1 MVRQAGKK
9 LITEGAKKVVTA
21 VRGRGR
27 PKGSTNKPKTVKR
40 SEAPIQSERNKITAA
55 NATAANTRQSKSI
68 ANKAFGANAA
78 GGAGTTAVKKASTGA
93 SRPGRGVAATSIAGG
108 AALTLMNKKGSSAPA
123 KVTFA
128 DAFRE
133 ARAKG
138 EGTKFTHDGKPY
150 VAVTKTDLK
159 KKGYDDNEL
168 GAYNKRGGKARGPLN
183 RLGQGVKKVLLGKD
197 KKFGGD
203 KGAIDFI
210 RKPVKKAAGGMMSP
224 QPFTSQKPPGAIID
238 PPKPMPPRP
247 PMPRREPKP
256 RTQLIDPR
264 LPRGKVGKGPLEPR
278 DSTTRVPA
286 ERSGLAGIL
295 KKRMAAQAMNPP
307 KLKKGPNDGRGGGG
321 QPPFTPKLPGAKDG
335 GMMKTKGYKAGGS
348 VKTKAC
354 GVAKRGYGKAYMKGK
369 R

>member
-1 MVRQAGKK
+1 
-9 LITEGAKKVVTA
+9 
-21 VRGRGR
+21 
-27 PKGSTNKPKTVKR
+27 
-40 SEAPIQSERNKITAA
+40 
-55 NATAANTRQSKSI
+55 
-68 ANKAFGANAA
+68 
-78 GGAGTTAVKKASTGA
+78 
-93 SRPGRGVAATSIAGG
+93 
-108 AALTLMNKKGSSAPA
+108 MNKKGSSAPA

-210 RKPVKKAAGGMMSP
+210 RKPVKKAGGGMMS
-224 QPFTSQKPPGAIID
+224 SS
-238 PPKPMPPRP
+238 PK
-247 PMPRREPKP
+247 K
-256 RTQLIDPR
+256 
-264 LPRGKVGKGPLEPR
+264 
-278 DSTTRVPA
+278 
-286 ERSGLAGIL
+286 
-295 KKRMAAQAMNPP
+295 
-307 KLKKGPNDGRGGGG
+307 
-321 QPPFTPKLPGAKDG
+321 
-335 GMMKTKGYKAGGS
+335 YKAGGIA
-348 VKTKAC
+348 TK
-354 GVAKRGYGKAYMKGK
+354 GLGKAFKNSK

>member
-210 RKPVKKAAGGMMSP
+210 RKPVKKAGGGMMSP
-224 QPFTSQKPPGAIID
+224 HPQQGRPMKIAAPQGPSVPQPIRNMTIPYAKIAN
-238 PPKPMPPRP
+238 
-247 PMPRREPKP
+247 
-256 RTQLIDPR
+256 
-264 LPRGKVGKGPLEPR
+264 KGP
-278 DSTTRVPA
+278 
-286 ERSGLAGIL
+286 GL
-295 KKRMAAQAMNPP
+295 KK
-307 KLKKGPNDGRGGGG
+307 
-321 QPPFTPKLPGAKDG
+321 
-335 GMMKTKGYKAGGS
+335 GGS
-348 VKTKAC
+348 VKKYKGGGMATK
-354 GVAKRGYGKAYMKGK
+354 GLGKAFKNSK

>member
-1 MVRQAGKK
+1 M
-9 LITEGAKKVVTA
+9 
-21 VRGRGR
+21 
-27 PKGSTNKPKTVKR
+27 
-40 SEAPIQSERNKITAA
+40 
-55 NATAANTRQSKSI
+55 
-68 ANKAFGANAA
+68 F
-78 GGAGTTAVKKASTGA
+78 KASTGGFEKA
-93 SRPGRGVAATSIAGG
+93 PGRRSSRNSSYCRWWQ
-108 AALTLMNKKGSSAPA
+108 LLSNSRNKKGSSAPA

-210 RKPVKKAAGGMMSP
+210 RKPVKKAGGGMMS
-224 QPFTSQKPPGAIID
+224 SS
-238 PPKPMPPRP
+238 PK
-247 PMPRREPKP
+247 K
-256 RTQLIDPR
+256 
-264 LPRGKVGKGPLEPR
+264 
-278 DSTTRVPA
+278 
-286 ERSGLAGIL
+286 
-295 KKRMAAQAMNPP
+295 
-307 KLKKGPNDGRGGGG
+307 
-321 QPPFTPKLPGAKDG
+321 
-335 GMMKTKGYKAGGS
+335 YKAGGIA
-348 VKTKAC
+348 TK
-354 GVAKRGYGKAYMKGK
+354 GLGKAFKNSK

>member
-40 SEAPIQSERNKITAA
+40 SEAPIQSERSKITAA

-307 KLKKGPNDGRGGGG
+307 KLKKGP
-321 QPPFTPKLPGAKDG
+321 
-335 GMMKTKGYKAGGS
+335 GMKKGGS
-348 VKTKAC
+348 VKKYKGGGMATK
-354 GVAKRGYGKAYMKGK
+354 GLGKAFKNSK

>member
-40 SEAPIQSERNKITAA
+40 SEAPIQSERSKITAA

-78 GGAGTTAVKKASTGA
+78 GGAGTTAVKKASTGV
-93 SRPGRGVAATSIAGG
+93 SRPGRGVAATAIGGG

-123 KVTFA
+123 KTKTFA
-128 DAFRE
+128 EAFKE

-138 EGTKFTHDGKPY
+138 EGTNFTHDGKPY

-210 RKPVKKAAGGMMSP
+210 RKPVKKAGGGMMSP
-224 QPFTSQKPPGAIID
+224 HPQQGRPMNIAAPQGPSVPQPIRNMTIPY
-238 PPKPMPPRP
+238 
-247 PMPRREPKP
+247 
-256 RTQLIDPR
+256 
-264 LPRGKVGKGPLEPR
+264 GKIANKGP
-278 DSTTRVPA
+278 
-286 ERSGLAGIL
+286 GL
-295 KKRMAAQAMNPP
+295 KK
-307 KLKKGPNDGRGGGG
+307 
-321 QPPFTPKLPGAKDG
+321 
-335 GMMKTKGYKAGGS
+335 GGS
-348 VKTKAC
+348 VKKYKGGGMATK
-354 GVAKRGYGKAYMKGK
+354 GLGKAFKNSK

>member
-1 MVRQAGKK
+1 MGKAKK
-9 LITEGAKKVVTA
+9 LAEGLKRIGDKVV
-21 VRGRGR
+21 
-27 PKGSTNKPKTVKR
+27 KKR
-40 SEAPIQSERNKITAA
+40 MTTKERNEM
-55 NATAANTRQSKSI
+55 SKPFKKMLSEGQKSKKGMSKKDFD
-68 ANKAFGANAA
+68 A
-78 GGAGTTAVKKASTGA
+78 AVKKGMAKDA
-93 SRPGRGVAATSIAGG
+93 RIAKVKAENMAAAT
-108 AALTLMNKKGSSAPA
+108 
-123 KVTFA
+123 
-128 DAFRE
+128 
-133 ARAKG
+133 
-138 EGTKFTHDGKPY
+138 
-150 VAVTKTDLK
+150 
-159 KKGYDDNEL
+159 
-168 GAYNKRGGKARGPLN
+168 GP
-183 RLGQGVKKVLLGKD
+183 
-197 KKFGGD
+197 
-203 KGAIDFI
+203 I
-210 RKPVKKAAGGMMSP
+210 KPVKKAAGGMMSP

-238 PPKPMPPRP
+238 PPRPMPPRRP
-247 PMPRREPKP
+247 IPGSTGTLGDRALNFGKPMRP
-256 RTQLIDPR
+256 RTQLIDPG

>member
-1 MVRQAGKK
+1 MSKIIGKGIKAGVKK
-9 LITEGAKKVVTA
+9 ITRKEPRAKIDAPKDLREAKAATAAAKKA
-21 VRGRGR
+21 
-27 PKGSTNKPKTVKR
+27 KSTKTVVRR
-40 SEAPIQSERNKITAA
+40 SEAPIQSERSKITAA
-55 NATAANTRQSKSI
+55 NAAAANTRQSKSI

-78 GGAGTTAVKKASTGA
+78 SGVSKAKT
-93 SRPGRGVAATSIAGG
+93 PMFKGRNKGLEKATVVGIAATPAIVGG
-108 AALTLMNKKGSSAPA
+108 GIYLANRGKKPAPA

-210 RKPVKKAAGGMMSP
+210 RKPVKKAGGGMMSP
-224 QPFTSQKPPGAIID
+224 HPQQGRPMNIAAPQGPSVPQPIRNMTIPY
-238 PPKPMPPRP
+238 
-247 PMPRREPKP
+247 
-256 RTQLIDPR
+256 
-264 LPRGKVGKGPLEPR
+264 GKIANKGP
-278 DSTTRVPA
+278 
-286 ERSGLAGIL
+286 GL
-295 KKRMAAQAMNPP
+295 KK
-307 KLKKGPNDGRGGGG
+307 
-321 QPPFTPKLPGAKDG
+321 
-335 GMMKTKGYKAGGS
+335 GGS
-348 VKTKAC
+348 VKKYKGGGMATK
-354 GVAKRGYGKAYMKGK
+354 GLGKAFKNSK

>member
-40 SEAPIQSERNKITAA
+40 SEAPIQSERSKITAA

-93 SRPGRGVAATSIAGG
+93 SRPGRGLAATSIAGG

-210 RKPVKKAAGGMMSP
+210 RKPVKKAGGGMMS
-224 QPFTSQKPPGAIID
+224 SS
-238 PPKPMPPRP
+238 PK
-247 PMPRREPKP
+247 K
-256 RTQLIDPR
+256 
-264 LPRGKVGKGPLEPR
+264 
-278 DSTTRVPA
+278 
-286 ERSGLAGIL
+286 
-295 KKRMAAQAMNPP
+295 
-307 KLKKGPNDGRGGGG
+307 
-321 QPPFTPKLPGAKDG
+321 
-335 GMMKTKGYKAGGS
+335 YKAGGIA
-348 VKTKAC
+348 TKGLDKAFKNS
-354 GVAKRGYGKAYMKGK
+354 KR
-369 R
+369 

>member
-40 SEAPIQSERNKITAA
+40 SEAPIQSERSKITAA

-93 SRPGRGVAATSIAGG
+93 SRPGRGVAATAIGGG

-123 KVTFA
+123 KTKTFA
-128 DAFRE
+128 EAFKE

-138 EGTKFTHDGKPY
+138 EGTNFTHDGKPY

-210 RKPVKKAAGGMMSP
+210 RKPVKKAGGGMMSP
-224 QPFTSQKPPGAIID
+224 HPQQGRPMNIAAPQGPSAQQPLRNMAVPY
-238 PPKPMPPRP
+238 
-247 PMPRREPKP
+247 
-256 RTQLIDPR
+256 
-264 LPRGKVGKGPLEPR
+264 GKIANKGP
-278 DSTTRVPA
+278 
-286 ERSGLAGIL
+286 GL
-295 KKRMAAQAMNPP
+295 KK
-307 KLKKGPNDGRGGGG
+307 
-321 QPPFTPKLPGAKDG
+321 
-335 GMMKTKGYKAGGS
+335 GGS
-348 VKTKAC
+348 VKKYKGGGMATK
-354 GVAKRGYGKAYMKGK
+354 GLGKAFKNSK

>member
-40 SEAPIQSERNKITAA
+40 SEAPIQSERSKITAA

-68 ANKAFGANAA
+68 ANKAFGSGTA

-210 RKPVKKAAGGMMSP
+210 RKPVKKAGGGMMSP
-224 QPFTSQKPPGAIID
+224 HPQQGRPMNIAAPQGPSAQQPLRNMAVPY
-238 PPKPMPPRP
+238 
-247 PMPRREPKP
+247 
-256 RTQLIDPR
+256 
-264 LPRGKVGKGPLEPR
+264 GKIANKGP
-278 DSTTRVPA
+278 
-286 ERSGLAGIL
+286 GL
-295 KKRMAAQAMNPP
+295 KK
-307 KLKKGPNDGRGGGG
+307 
-321 QPPFTPKLPGAKDG
+321 
-335 GMMKTKGYKAGGS
+335 GGS
-348 VKTKAC
+348 VKKYKGGGMATK
-354 GVAKRGYGKAYMKGK
+354 GLGKAFKNSK

>member
-1 MVRQAGKK
+1 MQQVEYQKQK
-9 LITEGAKKVVTA
+9 MF
-21 VRGRGR
+21 
-27 PKGSTNKPKTVKR
+27 KG
-40 SEAPIQSERNKITAA
+40 RNKGLEK
-55 NATAANTRQSKSI
+55 AT
-68 ANKAFGANAA
+68 
-78 GGAGTTAVKKASTGA
+78 VV
-93 SRPGRGVAATSIAGG
+93 GVAATPAIVGG
-108 AALTLMNKKGSSAPA
+108 GIYLANRGKKPAPA

-210 RKPVKKAAGGMMSP
+210 RKPVKKAGGGMLGPHP
-224 QPFTSQKPPGAIID
+224 QQGR
-238 PPKPMPPRP
+238 PMNIAAPQGPSAQQPLRNMAVP
-247 PMPRREPKP
+247 Y
-256 RTQLIDPR
+256 
-264 LPRGKVGKGPLEPR
+264 GKIANKGP
-278 DSTTRVPA
+278 
-286 ERSGLAGIL
+286 GL
-295 KKRMAAQAMNPP
+295 KK
-307 KLKKGPNDGRGGGG
+307 
-321 QPPFTPKLPGAKDG
+321 
-335 GMMKTKGYKAGGS
+335 GGS
-348 VKTKAC
+348 VKKYKGGGMATK
-354 GVAKRGYGKAYMKGK
+354 GLGKAFKNSK

>member
-40 SEAPIQSERNKITAA
+40 SEAPIQSERSKITAA

-224 QPFTSQKPPGAIID
+224 QPFTAQKPPGAIID
-238 PPKPMPPRP
+238 PPRPMPPRRP
-247 PMPRREPKP
+247 IPGSTGTLGDRALNFGKP
-256 RTQLIDPR
+256 RTQLIDPI
-264 LPRGKVGKGPLEPR
+264 LPRGKVGKGP
-278 DSTTRVPA
+278 
-286 ERSGLAGIL
+286 
-295 KKRMAAQAMNPP
+295 
-307 KLKKGPNDGRGGGG
+307 
-321 QPPFTPKLPGAKDG
+321 
-335 GMMKTKGYKAGGS
+335 GMKAGG
-348 VKTKAC
+348 KTKKMYRGGA
-354 GVAKRGYGKAYMKGK
+354 VARMPTTGPGTMSSRPMPSRPIDPVLPRGKKG
-369 R
+369 RGDI

>member
-40 SEAPIQSERNKITAA
+40 SEAPIQSERSKITAA

-210 RKPVKKAAGGMMSP
+210 RKPVKKAG
-224 QPFTSQKPPGAIID
+224 
-238 PPKPMPPRP
+238 
-247 PMPRREPKP
+247 
-256 RTQLIDPR
+256 
-264 LPRGKVGKGPLEPR
+264 
-278 DSTTRVPA
+278 
-286 ERSGLAGIL
+286 
-295 KKRMAAQAMNPP
+295 
-307 KLKKGPNDGRGGGG
+307 
-321 QPPFTPKLPGAKDG
+321 
-335 GMMKTKGYKAGGS
+335 GGS
-348 VKTKAC
+348 VQKMKGGGRVKSLVTGAARKAYQAKTAPLQVASRLAQRIAPDSLVAGGLRKAASPFKK
-354 GVAKRGYGKAYMKGK
+354 GGLAIKGQGKAFLKSK

>member
-40 SEAPIQSERNKITAA
+40 SEAPIQSERSKITAA

-78 GGAGTTAVKKASTGA
+78 GGVSKAKT
-93 SRPGRGVAATSIAGG
+93 PMFKGRNKGLEKATVVGVAATPAIVGG
-108 AALTLMNKKGSSAPA
+108 GIYLANRGKKPAPA

-168 GAYNKRGGKARGPLN
+168 GAYNKRGGKARGALN

-210 RKPVKKAAGGMMSP
+210 RKPVKKAGGGMMSP
-224 QPFTSQKPPGAIID
+224 HPQQGRPMNIAAPQGPSAQQPLRNMAVPY
-238 PPKPMPPRP
+238 
-247 PMPRREPKP
+247 
-256 RTQLIDPR
+256 
-264 LPRGKVGKGPLEPR
+264 GKIANKGP
-278 DSTTRVPA
+278 
-286 ERSGLAGIL
+286 GL
-295 KKRMAAQAMNPP
+295 KK
-307 KLKKGPNDGRGGGG
+307 
-321 QPPFTPKLPGAKDG
+321 
-335 GMMKTKGYKAGGS
+335 GGS
-348 VKTKAC
+348 VKKYKGGGMATK
-354 GVAKRGYGKAYMKGK
+354 GLGKAFKNSK

>member
-40 SEAPIQSERNKITAA
+40 SEAPIQSERSKITAA
-55 NATAANTRQSKSI
+55 NATAANTRQSQSI
-68 ANKAFGANAA
+68 ANKAFGSGTT

-93 SRPGRGVAATSIAGG
+93 SRPGRGVATTAIAGG

-168 GAYNKRGGKARGPLN
+168 GAYNKRGGKARGALN

-286 ERSGLAGIL
+286 ERKGLAGIL

>member
-40 SEAPIQSERNKITAA
+40 SEAPIQSERSKITAA

-78 GGAGTTAVKKASTGA
+78 GGVSKAKT
-93 SRPGRGVAATSIAGG
+93 PMFKGRNKGLEKATVVGVAATPAIVGG
-108 AALTLMNKKGSSAPA
+108 GIYLANRGKKPAPA

-224 QPFTSQKPPGAIID
+224 QPFTSQKPPGAARTD
-238 PPKPMPPRP
+238 PRRPPMPPRP

-286 ERSGLAGIL
+286 ERKGLAGIL
-295 KKRMAAQAMNPP
+295 SKGPG
-307 KLKKGPNDGRGGGG
+307 LKK
-321 QPPFTPKLPGAKDG
+321 
-335 GMMKTKGYKAGGS
+335 GGS
-348 VKTKAC
+348 VKKYKGGGMATK
-354 GVAKRGYGKAYMKGK
+354 GLGKAFKNSK

>member
-40 SEAPIQSERNKITAA
+40 SEAPIQSERSKITAA

-210 RKPVKKAAGGMMSP
+210 RKPVKKAGGGMMSP
-224 QPFTSQKPPGAIID
+224 HPQQGRPMNIAAPQGPSAQQPL
-238 PPKPMPPRP
+238 
-247 PMPRREPKP
+247 
-256 RTQLIDPR
+256 TQGPSAQQPLRNMAVPY
-264 LPRGKVGKGPLEPR
+264 GKIANKGP
-278 DSTTRVPA
+278 
-286 ERSGLAGIL
+286 GL
-295 KKRMAAQAMNPP
+295 KK
-307 KLKKGPNDGRGGGG
+307 
-321 QPPFTPKLPGAKDG
+321 
-335 GMMKTKGYKAGGS
+335 GGS
-348 VKTKAC
+348 VKKYKGGGMATK
-354 GVAKRGYGKAYMKGK
+354 GLGKAFKNSK

>member
-1 MVRQAGKK
+1 MSKIIGKGIKAGVKK
-9 LITEGAKKVVTA
+9 ITRKEPRAKIDAPKDLREAKAATAAAKKA
-21 VRGRGR
+21 
-27 PKGSTNKPKTVKR
+27 KSTKTVVKR
-40 SEAPIQSERNKITAA
+40 SEAPIQSERSKITAA

-78 GGAGTTAVKKASTGA
+78 SGVSKAKT
-93 SRPGRGVAATSIAGG
+93 PMFKGRNKGLEKATVVGIAATPAIVGG
-108 AALTLMNKKGSSAPA
+108 GIYLANRGKKPAPA

-210 RKPVKKAAGGMMSP
+210 RKPVKKAGGGMMSP
-224 QPFTSQKPPGAIID
+224 HPQQGRPMNIAAPQGPSVPQPIRNMTIPY
-238 PPKPMPPRP
+238 
-247 PMPRREPKP
+247 
-256 RTQLIDPR
+256 
-264 LPRGKVGKGPLEPR
+264 GKIANKGP
-278 DSTTRVPA
+278 
-286 ERSGLAGIL
+286 GL
-295 KKRMAAQAMNPP
+295 KK
-307 KLKKGPNDGRGGGG
+307 
-321 QPPFTPKLPGAKDG
+321 
-335 GMMKTKGYKAGGS
+335 GGS
-348 VKTKAC
+348 VKKYKGGGMATK
-354 GVAKRGYGKAYMKGK
+354 GLGKAFKNSK

>member
-40 SEAPIQSERNKITAA
+40 SEAPIQSERSKITAA
-55 NATAANTRQSKSI
+55 NATAANTRQSQSI

-93 SRPGRGVAATSIAGG
+93 SRPGRGLAATSIAGG

-168 GAYNKRGGKARGPLN
+168 GAYNKRGGKARGALN

-210 RKPVKKAAGGMMSP
+210 RKPVKKAG
-224 QPFTSQKPPGAIID
+224 
-238 PPKPMPPRP
+238 
-247 PMPRREPKP
+247 
-256 RTQLIDPR
+256 
-264 LPRGKVGKGPLEPR
+264 
-278 DSTTRVPA
+278 
-286 ERSGLAGIL
+286 
-295 KKRMAAQAMNPP
+295 
-307 KLKKGPNDGRGGGG
+307 
-321 QPPFTPKLPGAKDG
+321 
-335 GMMKTKGYKAGGS
+335 GGS
-348 VKTKAC
+348 VQKMKGGGRVKSLVTGAARKAYQAKTAPLQVASRLAQKIAPDS
-354 GVAKRGYGKAYMKGK
+354 GVARGLGRAASPFKKGGLAIKGQGKAFLKSK

>member
-40 SEAPIQSERNKITAA
+40 SEAPIQSERSKITAA
-55 NATAANTRQSKSI
+55 NATAANTRQSQSI
-68 ANKAFGANAA
+68 ANKAFGSGTT

-93 SRPGRGVAATSIAGG
+93 SRPGRGLAATTIAGG

-238 PPKPMPPRP
+238 PPRPMPPRP

-256 RTQLIDPR
+256 MRPRTQLIDPG

-286 ERSGLAGIL
+286 ERKGLAGMLSKGPGL
-295 KKRMAAQAMNPP
+295 KK
-307 KLKKGPNDGRGGGG
+307 
-321 QPPFTPKLPGAKDG
+321 
-335 GMMKTKGYKAGGS
+335 GGS
-348 VKTKAC
+348 VKKYKGGGMATK
-354 GVAKRGYGKAYMKGK
+354 GLGKAFKNSK

>member
-40 SEAPIQSERNKITAA
+40 SEAPIQSERSKITAA

-78 GGAGTTAVKKASTGA
+78 GGAGTTAVKKASTGV
-93 SRPGRGVAATSIAGG
+93 SRPGRGVAATAIGGG

-123 KVTFA
+123 KTKTFA
-128 DAFRE
+128 EAFKE

-138 EGTKFTHDGKPY
+138 EGTNFTHDGKPY

-224 QPFTSQKPPGAIID
+224 QPFTSQKPPGAARTD
-238 PPKPMPPRP
+238 PRRPPMPPRP

-286 ERSGLAGIL
+286 ERKGLAGIL
-295 KKRMAAQAMNPP
+295 SKGPG
-307 KLKKGPNDGRGGGG
+307 LKK
-321 QPPFTPKLPGAKDG
+321 
-335 GMMKTKGYKAGGS
+335 GGS
-348 VKTKAC
+348 VKKYKGGGMATK
-354 GVAKRGYGKAYMKGK
+354 GLGKAFKNSK

>member
-40 SEAPIQSERNKITAA
+40 SEAPIQSERSKITAA

-93 SRPGRGVAATSIAGG
+93 SRPGRGVAATPAIAGG

-210 RKPVKKAAGGMMSP
+210 RKPVKKAGGGMMSP
-224 QPFTSQKPPGAIID
+224 HPQQGRPMKIAAPQGPSVPQPIRNMTIPY
-238 PPKPMPPRP
+238 
-247 PMPRREPKP
+247 
-256 RTQLIDPR
+256 
-264 LPRGKVGKGPLEPR
+264 GKIANKGP
-278 DSTTRVPA
+278 
-286 ERSGLAGIL
+286 GL
-295 KKRMAAQAMNPP
+295 KK
-307 KLKKGPNDGRGGGG
+307 
-321 QPPFTPKLPGAKDG
+321 
-335 GMMKTKGYKAGGS
+335 GGS
-348 VKTKAC
+348 VKKYKGGGMATK
-354 GVAKRGYGKAYMKGK
+354 GLGKAFKNSK

>member
-40 SEAPIQSERNKITAA
+40 SEAPIQSERSKITAA

-210 RKPVKKAAGGMMSP
+210 RKPVKKAG
-224 QPFTSQKPPGAIID
+224 
-238 PPKPMPPRP
+238 
-247 PMPRREPKP
+247 
-256 RTQLIDPR
+256 
-264 LPRGKVGKGPLEPR
+264 
-278 DSTTRVPA
+278 
-286 ERSGLAGIL
+286 
-295 KKRMAAQAMNPP
+295 
-307 KLKKGPNDGRGGGG
+307 
-321 QPPFTPKLPGAKDG
+321 G
-335 GMMKTKGYKAGGS
+335 GMMKAKGYKDGGS
-348 VKTKAC
+348 VQKM
-354 GVAKRGYGKAYMKGK
+354 KRGGSAGGVGNFAKGAARKIYQAKTAPLQVASRLAQRIAPDSLVAGGLRRAASPFKKGGLAIKGQGKAFLKSK

>member
-1 MVRQAGKK
+1 MVRKAGKK

-40 SEAPIQSERNKITAA
+40 SEAPIQSERSKITAA

-210 RKPVKKAAGGMMSP
+210 RKPVKKAGGGMMSP
-224 QPFTSQKPPGAIID
+224 HPQQGRPMKIAAPQGPSVPQPIRNMTIPY
-238 PPKPMPPRP
+238 
-247 PMPRREPKP
+247 
-256 RTQLIDPR
+256 
-264 LPRGKVGKGPLEPR
+264 GKIANKGP
-278 DSTTRVPA
+278 
-286 ERSGLAGIL
+286 GL
-295 KKRMAAQAMNPP
+295 KK
-307 KLKKGPNDGRGGGG
+307 
-321 QPPFTPKLPGAKDG
+321 
-335 GMMKTKGYKAGGS
+335 GGS
-348 VKTKAC
+348 VKKYKGGGMATK
-354 GVAKRGYGKAYMKGK
+354 GLGKAFKNSK